1 MPRAQSAYLELAPEG
16 KKPARRVVLDELPFV
31 MGRGD
36 EASLTFYDQEISTEH
51 ASLELSDDGWVLIDL
66 DSTNGTFVNGQ
77 RVDDRRLVHGDVIHL
92 AHVELRFLMG
102 RPARRNRSTLNVDDA
117 HQQMLVRLA
126 SALSEVLTT
135 GSLVPVYQP
144 IVRLDDRSVVGF
156 ESLGRT
162 GHNLSELNFGGMLKL
177 ANERGQGGT
186 LSRLMRQI
194 ALKQLPAEE
203 GWIFFNLHPQELE
216 NLPELEQSFD
226 EIVHAVGPNRAVV
239 EVSEASVTDLEEM
252 SRVRAAL
259 RSRGVLLAYDDF
271 GAGQSRL
278 MDLAEVP
285 PDFLKLDMAMVRDI
299 DKPKNKARR
308 ELLRALIQSTSDSQ
322 VKVIAEGIE
331 REEEA
336 EVCAELGCGLG
347 QGYLF
352 GRPAPVVVAP
362 E

>member
-1 MPRAQSAYLELAPEG
+1 MSAYLELTPEG
-16 KKPARRVVLDELPFV
+16 KKRVRRAVLDESPFI

-36 EASLTFYDQEISTEH
+36 EASLTFYDGEVSTEH
-51 ASLELSDDGWVLIDL
+51 ASLELSEKGWVLIDL

-77 RVDDRRLVHGDVIHL
+77 RVDHRRLVHGDVIHL

-144 IVRLDDRSVVGF
+144 IVRLDDRGVVGY

-162 GHNLSELNFGGMLKL
+162 GHNLSELNFGHILKL

-194 ALKQLPAEE
+194 ALKQLPASD
-203 GWIFFNLHPQELE
+203 GWLFFNLHPQELE
-216 NLPELEQSFD
+216 DLEQLVVSFD
-226 EIVHAVGPNRAVV
+226 EIVAAVGPNRAVV

-252 SRVRAAL
+252 ARVRDAL
-259 RSRGVLLAYDDF
+259 RERGVLLAYDDF

-278 MDLAEVP
+278 MDLATVP

-299 DKPKNKARR
+299 DHAEHKARR
-308 ELLRALIQSTSDSQ
+308 ELLRALIQSTTDSQ
-322 VKVIAEGIE
+322 VNVIAEGIE

-336 EVCAELGCGLG
+336 QVCAELGCTLG

-352 GRPAPVVVAP
+352 GRPAPVVVADD
-362 E
+362 